1 VGALELFGL
10 AVNPVVA
17 IVALLVISLAAGCL
31 GSMLGL
37 GGGVVLV
44 PTLILIFGLEAHL
57 AIAASLVTVI
67 ATSTGAAS
75 RSPEHGFTNV
85 RIAMFLEVA
94 TSVGGLA
101 GAVIAV
107 TVLAQRGDLLVFAFV
122 PVVLGAGISMYL
134 HRERDVEPGLRPD
147 RLSRVLRLK
156 GTYPDPVKGT
166 LVPYEATRSIP
177 TLAVA
182 GLAGLASGLLG
193 IGGGL
198 FKVPAMN
205 SVMNLP
211 MRVAGAT
218 STFMIGVTAAA
229 SALVYLFAGD
239 VVLLVVGPAVLGIV
253 LGSRAGVAL
262 RVRVA
267 TGVLKQAFVIVLV
280 LTAASM
286 LAQATGVIR

>member
-1 VGALELFGL
+1 MGALELFGL

-17 IVALLVISLAAGCL
+17 ILALLLISLAAGCL

-94 TSVGGLA
+94 TSAGGLG

-122 PVVLGAGISMYL
+122 PVVLVAGIYMYL

-147 RLSRVLRLK
+147 RLSRLLRLK
-156 GTYPDPVKGT
+156 GTYPDPVKGP
-166 LVPYEATRSIP
+166 LGRYAATRSIP
-177 TLAVA
+177 TLGVA
-182 GLAGLASGLLG
+182 GLAGLAAGLLG
-193 IGGGL
+193 LGGGL
-198 FKVPAMN
+198 CKVPAMY

-218 STFMIGVTAAA
+218 STFLIGVTAAA

-239 VVLLVVGPAVLGIV
+239 VVLLVVGPAVVGIV

-280 LTAASM
+280 LAAASM
-286 LAQATGVIR
+286 LAQATGVLR